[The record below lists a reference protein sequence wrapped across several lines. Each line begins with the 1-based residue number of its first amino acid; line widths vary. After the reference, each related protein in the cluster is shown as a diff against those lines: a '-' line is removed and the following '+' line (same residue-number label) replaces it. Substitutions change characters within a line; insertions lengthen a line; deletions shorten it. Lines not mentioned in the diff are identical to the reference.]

1 MTNREF
7 LTKLNEMFDKYPV
20 IKLSKQKSLNELV
33 YVLRMSGTDYQ
44 INIIDRKDPNSFG
57 LIPSIQETFIP
68 SRDLARKVASVSLD
82 EEVFNEYGIY
92 LLEVV
97 LK

>member
-1 MTNREF
+1 MTNQEF
-7 LTKLNEMFDKYPV
+7 LIKLNEKFDKYPV

-33 YVLRMSGTDYQ
+33 YVLRMSENDYQ
-44 INIIDRKDPNSFG
+44 INLTDPKKPNELG
-57 LIPSIQETFIP
+57 MIPSVKETFIP
-68 SRDLARKVASVSLD
+68 SRDLIRTVASVSLD

-92 LLEVV
+92 LLDVV

>member
-1 MTNREF
+1 MTNADF
-7 LTKLNEMFDKYPV
+7 QIKLQEMYNKYSV

-33 YVLRMSGTDYQ
+33 YVLRMSDDDYQ
-44 INIIDRKDPNSFG
+44 INLLSQKDPNSWG
-57 LIPSIQETFIP
+57 MIPSVKETFIP
-68 SRDLARKVASVSLD
+68 SRDLAKKIVTVTLD

-97 LK
+97 TK

>member
-7 LTKLNEMFDKYPV
+7 LSKLNEMFDQYPI
-20 IKLSKQKSLNELV
+20 IKISKQKSLNELV
-33 YVLRMSGTDYQ
+33 YVLRMSENDYQ
-44 INIIDRKDPNSFG
+44 LNITEQKQPNVFG
-57 LIPSIQETFIP
+57 MIPSVKETFIP
-68 SRDLARKVASVSLD
+68 SRDLAKKIVSVAFD
-82 EEVFNEYGIY
+82 EEVFNAYGIR